1 MRCCKKCSEIKKYE
15 YFGKDKSKKDGISI
29 YCKKCNASKTLNSK
43 KDKEKIKNYNKEY
56 RLNNE
61 SKLKD
66 YHSNYYLDNIDIIK
80 NRSSLYCKTD
90 KCKEYKKKYRFENRE
105 KNSEYGVIYRELKKE
120 DLREYFRVYRSDK
133 RSTDIL
139 YRLKD
144 QIRHR
149 ISESLKSIGSKKNN
163 TTINIIGCSIEYLKL
178 YLESKFEPW
187 MTWEN
192 YGKYNGQ
199 FNYGWDI
206 DHKIPL
212 SSGKIEEEIIELN
225 HYTNLQPLCSY
236 VNRYIK
242 IDNIYETY

>member
-15 YFGKDKSKKDGISI
+15 DFGKDKSKKDGISI

-90 KCKEYKKKYRFENRE
+90 NCKEYKKKYRFENRE

-212 SSGKIEEEIIELN
+212 SSGKTEEKIIELN
-225 HYTNLQPLCSY
+225 YYTNLQPLCSY

>member
-1 MRCCKKCSEIKKYE
+1 MRCCKKCSE
-15 YFGKDKSKKDGISI
+15 
-29 YCKKCNASKTLNSK
+29 
-43 KDKEKIKNYNKEY
+43 
-56 RLNNE
+56 
-61 SKLKD
+61 
-66 YHSNYYLDNIDIIK
+66 
-80 NRSSLYCKTD
+80 
-90 KCKEYKKKYRFENRE
+90 
-105 KNSEYGVIYRELKKE
+105 
-120 DLREYFRVYRSDK
+120 
-133 RSTDIL
+133 
-139 YRLKD
+139 
-144 QIRHR
+144 

-212 SSGKIEEEIIELN
+212 SSGKTEEEIIELN